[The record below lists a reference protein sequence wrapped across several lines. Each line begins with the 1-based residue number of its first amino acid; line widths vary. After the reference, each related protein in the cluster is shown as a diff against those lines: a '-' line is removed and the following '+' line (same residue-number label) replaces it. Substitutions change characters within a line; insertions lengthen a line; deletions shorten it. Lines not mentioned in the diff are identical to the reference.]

1 MPVAFIKPRLDS
13 LHLGSLLP
21 LASRYRAISN
31 LVKTKGQRVAGSPRA
46 LELRALASVAR
57 TGQDPSAEL
66 KLSRFPPLQRR
77 GYVVPCLQDR
87 SAELPGVLCRLS
99 GPSGRVGAQGER
111 GVSDQADAPE
121 RHARHL
127 DVEHRLNEWLS
138 GLEQH
143 LGNRRWQRGRSS
155 VVQLIDVTLL
165 YVPRAQGH
173 LVHHATSLNHEVN

>member
-1 MPVAFIKPRLDS
+1 MPVALIKPRLDS
-13 LHLGSLLP
+13 FHLGALLP

-31 LVKTKGQRVAGSPRA
+31 LIKTKWQRVASSPRA

-77 GYVVPCLQDR
+77 GYVAPCLQDR
-87 SAELPGVLCRLS
+87 FAELPGVLCRLG
-99 GPSGRVGAQGER
+99 GPGGRVGAEGER
-111 GVSDQADAPE
+111 GGSDQADAPE

-127 DVEHRLNEWLS
+127 DVDHRLDEWLS

-143 LGNRRWQRGRSS
+143 LGMRRWQRGRSG
-155 VVQLIDVTLL
+155 VAQFLDVTLL
-165 YVPRAQGH
+165 YVPRA
-173 LVHHATSLNHEVN
+173 